1 MGRSEGQAMAEDD
14 SSAEQCRCDDCAIRR
29 TLARYNL
36 RGDRGD
42 LAATFTEDGV
52 LDAPGMHL
60 VGRDAIVARLA
71 ASMAGNKPGLT
82 RVQHNLTTSLIE
94 TDGTG
99 EARCQSYFL
108 VLTDIGPDHAGSYRD
123 RLVKRDGEWLIAER
137 SARVSWV
144 SPNTLFVIGRDLGE
158 GV

>member
-1 MGRSEGQAMAEDD
+1 MAEDD
-14 SSAEQCRCDDCAIRR
+14 GSAEPCRCDECAIRR

-42 LAATFTEDGV
+42 LVGLAATFTEDGI
-52 LDAPGMHL
+52 LEAPGIH
-60 VGRDAIVARLA
+60 VAGRDRIVARLE

-82 RVQHNLTTSLIE
+82 RVQHHLTTSLIE
-94 TDGTG
+94 INGMG

-144 SPNTLFVIGRDLGE
+144 SPETLFVIGRGRGE